1 MEKKERRISLL
12 REKRGEGYV
21 DICIGAL
28 VFAALA
34 VFALG
39 LFAFLGE
46 RTAMDAYADRL
57 AEVCAFEGRVPSD
70 LTERVPPPKESYEVE
85 AGADDY
91 FDEAAGTVQLG
102 ETLWVRVTYTGR
114 LEGVFGFGI
123 PVTVSVER
131 KALSER
137 YWK

>member
-1 MEKKERRISLL
+1 M
-12 REKRGEGYV
+12 

-28 VFAALA
+28 VFAAIC

-39 LFAFLGE
+39 LFTFLGE

-57 AEVCAFEGRVPSD
+57 AEVCAFEGRIPSD
-70 LTERVPPPKESYEVE
+70 LTERVPPPKDAYEVA
-85 AGADDY
+85 AGADGY
-91 FDEAAGTVQLG
+91 FDEAEGTVQLG
-102 ETLWVRVTYTGR
+102 ETLWVKVTYTGR